1 MTAEFFRYSYLN
13 VYLLFSLPLF
23 SIWECPTICLY
34 LEALSVPFTSFSS
47 FQKPNVTFNLF
58 QRHLN
63 CQVVFILWIFKKAPG
78 ILFCFLFLFVC
89 VLRRA
94 CLFGLGWDLC
104 PVASATFS
112 PVLAVFRESPF
123 PLQDTVHSVLC
134 PINSEFW
141 SWLPSALSPLKCF
154 SVLPQPPGL
163 VTHDQVST

>member
-23 SIWECPTICLY
+23 PIWECPTICLY

-78 ILFCFLFLFVC
+78 ILFCFFVSVC
-89 VLRRA
+89 
-94 CLFGLGWDLC
+94 LC
-104 PVASATFS
+104 PPSS
-112 PVLAVFRESPF
+112 IKH
-123 PLQDTVHSVLC
+123 TVGAQE
-134 PINSEFW
+134 IF
-141 SWLPSALSPLKCF
+141 LK
-154 SVLPQPPGL
+154 
-163 VTHDQVST
+163 